1 MKRNNRIRRKQKG
14 LKDHEVEQMFRRHPL
29 GRYAGALRLLRD
41 DLQRSLYMEAS
52 DGLGRYAAQTY
63 SGIHEA
69 VLLKYPDPFIE
80 ALDLEANPDG
90 DDREVV
96 SLVNLLCGQLLTFIE
111 AEIEDDL
118 EADDEE
124 EDVAPDDEDDDLDEL
139 T

>member
-1 MKRNNRIRRKQKG
+1 MKRNERIRRKKQA
-14 LKDHEVEQMFRRHPL
+14 LEDHEVEQMFRRHPL

-52 DGLGRYAAQTY
+52 DGLGHYAAQTY
-63 SGIHEA
+63 NGIHEA
-69 VLLKYPDPFIE
+69 IIAKIADPFLV
-80 ALDLEANPDG
+80 ALNLENMPSG

-118 EADDEE
+118 EADDDEDEVADE
-124 EDVAPDDEDDDLDEL
+124 EDDEL